1 MDRIRSCRDAE
12 LLAVEEVNNTRS
24 YLMQVS
30 SAVGSVGLLLVLT
43 TYTMTGNVLTPAIVF
58 TVFRL
63 INMLRM
69 PFIMLPVT
77 LSAMLSLKVSF
88 QRLGAFLR
96 LPELDPNAV
105 DRTGPPGATP
115 GLVSIEEG
123 TFSWGDTLAL
133 SNLNV
138 QFPQGKLT
146 MVIGQV
152 GSGKSSL
159 LHSILG
165 DLEKDQKSKVTC
177 VGRVAFA
184 SQSAFIENATLRN
197 NVLFGLKYDEE
208 RYQVALRASD
218 LLTDIK
224 QLPGGDQTEIGER
237 GINLSGGQKQ
247 RVSLARAL

>member
-1 MDRIRSCRDAE
+1 MDRIQKCREEE
-12 LLAVEEVNNTRS
+12 LIKVEDVNNTRS

-30 SAVGSVGLLLVLT
+30 SAVGSIGLLLVLT
-43 TYTMTGNVLTPAIVF
+43 CYTLTGNILTPAIVF

-77 LSAMLSLKVSF
+77 ISAALSLKVSF
-88 QRLGAFLR
+88 ARLGAFLR
-96 LPELDPNAV
+96 LPELDPLAV
-105 DRTGPPGATP
+105 DRVGPAGATA
-115 GLVSIEEG
+115 GHVSIENG
-123 TFSWGDTLAL
+123 TFSWGDSLAL

-152 GSGKSSL
+152 GAGKSSL
-159 LHSILG
+159 LHALLG
-165 DLEKDQKSKVTC
+165 DLEKAPETRVT
-177 VGRVAFA
+177 VLGRVAFA

-197 NVLFGLKYDEE
+197 NVLFGLRFDEE
-208 RYQVALRASD
+208 RYQSALRASD
-218 LLTDIK
+218 LITDIK
-224 QLPGGDQTEIGER
+224 QLPGGDLTEIGER